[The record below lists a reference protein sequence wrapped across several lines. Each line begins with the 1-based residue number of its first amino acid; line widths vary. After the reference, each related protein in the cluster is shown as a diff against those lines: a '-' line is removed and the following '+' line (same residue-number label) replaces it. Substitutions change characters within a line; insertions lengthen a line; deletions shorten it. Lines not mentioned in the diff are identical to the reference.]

1 MGRTISIGAQSFEF
15 IRKNDCFFVD
25 KTGLIKEWWENADAV
40 TLITRP
46 RRFGKTL
53 NLEMMNCFFSRT
65 YEGRGDLFE
74 GLSIWEDK
82 SPNGDYKYR
91 ELQGSCPVIFLSFAG
106 IKGQTFEETK
116 QGMKYALAK
125 LYETHEYLR
134 NGKGMGKR
142 EQDFFD
148 SVSPKMSDDVAVL
161 ALKYLS
167 DYLERYYG
175 QKVLIFLDEYDTP
188 LQEAYVYGYWKE
200 LVGFIRQMFNNAFK
214 TNPSMER
221 AIMTGITRVSRESIF
236 SDLNNLTVITTTS
249 EKYCTQ
255 FGFTEEEVFR
265 ALDQMGMSER
275 KADVKQWYDGFTFG
289 SQRDVYNPWSI
300 TNFLE
305 DKELKPYWAN
315 SSSNRLV
322 NLLIRQGNAQTK
334 TIVEDLMK
342 GGILETEIVEEI
354 IFDQLQKKPGA
365 IWSMLLASGY
375 LKVVDKRFSGETRR
389 FTYRLELTNWEVEMM
404 FEDMICGWFGS
415 EDVPY
420 NDFIKALLLDD
431 VEAMN
436 EFMNDIALTTFSSF
450 DIAESAARSDA
461 LERFYHGF
469 VLGLMV
475 ELKGSY
481 EIVSNRESGFG
492 RYDIMLIPREQGR
505 VSLEKSRLDPM
516 VIEFKVHKPKK
527 EASLEETVAAALQ
540 QIEDKKYDAVLE
552 ERGFEKERIRHYGF
566 AFAGKEVLIG
576 RAEPCSG
583 IPFIG

>member
-15 IRKNDCFFVD
+15 IRKNNYFFID
-25 KTGLIKEWWENADAV
+25 KTGFIKEWWENGDAV

-53 NLEMMNCFFSRT
+53 NLDMMNSFFSNT
-65 YEGRGDLFE
+65 YEGRGELFE

-82 SPNGDYKYR
+82 SPDGENPLSGDYKYR
-91 ELQGSCPVIFLSFAG
+91 KLQGSYPVIFLSFAG

-116 QGMKYALAK
+116 QGIKYALER
-125 LYETHEYLR
+125 LYREHKYVTDR
-134 NGKGMGKR
+134 KGMDEK
-142 EQDFFD
+142 ELDFFD
-148 SVSPKMSDDVAVL
+148 SVSSRMTDDVAVL

-167 DYLERYYG
+167 DYLEAYYG

-188 LQEAYVYGYWKE
+188 LQEAYVYGYWEE
-200 LVGFIRQMFNNAFK
+200 LVGFIRQMFNLAFK

-221 AIMTGITRVSRESIF
+221 AIMTGITRISKESIF
-236 SDLNNLTVITTTS
+236 SDLNNLTVVTTTS

-265 ALDQMGMSER
+265 ALDLMGMLESRE
-275 KADVKQWYDGFTFG
+275 DVKQWYDGFTFG

-305 DKELKPYWAN
+305 EKELKPYWAN

-322 NLLIRQGNAQTK
+322 SLLIRQGNTQTK
-334 TIVEDLMK
+334 TIMEDLMK
-342 GGILETEIVEEI
+342 GGVLETEIDEET
-354 IFDQLQKKPGA
+354 IFDQIREKPGA

-375 LKVVDKRFSGETRR
+375 LKVAEKRFSRETRR
-389 FTYRLELTNWEVEMM
+389 FTYRLKLTNWEVEMM
-404 FEDMICGWFGS
+404 FEDMIRGWFGG

-420 NDFIKALLLDD
+420 SDFIKALLLNDI
-431 VEAMN
+431 EAMN
-436 EFMNDIALTTFSSF
+436 EFMETIALRTFSCF
-450 DIAESAARSDA
+450 DIAESTAKNDA
-461 LERFYHGF
+461 PERFYHGF

-492 RYDIMLIPREQGR
+492 RYDIMLIPKEQGL
-505 VSLEKSRLDPM
+505 VPWEKGHLDPM
-516 VIEFKVHKPKK
+516 VIEFKVRKPKK

-540 QIEDKKYDAVLE
+540 QIEDKKYDTVLL
-552 ERGFEKERIRHYGF
+552 ERGFEKRRIRHYGF
-566 AFAGKEVLIG
+566 AFEGKQVLIG
-576 RAEPCSG
+576 
-583 IPFIG
+583 

>member
-15 IRKNDCFFVD
+15 IRKNDYFFID
-25 KTGLIKEWWENADAV
+25 KTGFIKEWWENGDAV

-53 NLEMMNCFFSRT
+53 NLDMMNCFFSRA
-65 YEGRGDLFE
+65 YEGRGELFE

-82 SPNGDYKYR
+82 SPGGDYKFR
-91 ELQGSCPVIFLSFAG
+91 GLQGSYPVIFLSFAG

-116 QGMKYALAK
+116 QGIKYALER
-125 LYETHEYLR
+125 LYREHKYVTDR
-134 NGKGMGKR
+134 KGMDEK
-142 EQDFFD
+142 ELDFFD
-148 SVSPKMSDDVAVL
+148 SVSSRMTDDVAVL

-167 DYLERYYG
+167 DYLEAYYG

-188 LQEAYVYGYWKE
+188 LQEAYVYGYWEE
-200 LVGFIRQMFNNAFK
+200 LVGFIRQMFNLAFK

-221 AIMTGITRVSRESIF
+221 AIMTGITRISKESIF
-236 SDLNNLTVITTTS
+236 SDLNNLTVVTTTS

-265 ALDQMGMSER
+265 ALDLMGMLESRE
-275 KADVKQWYDGFTFG
+275 DVKQWYDGFTFG

-305 DKELKPYWAN
+305 EKELKPYWAN

-322 NLLIRQGNAQTK
+322 SLLIRQGNTQTK
-334 TIVEDLMK
+334 TIMEDLMK
-342 GGILETEIVEEI
+342 GGVLETEIDEET
-354 IFDQLQKKPGA
+354 IFDQIREKPGA

-375 LKVVDKRFSGETRR
+375 LKVAEKRFSRETRR
-389 FTYRLELTNWEVEMM
+389 FTYRLKLTNWEVEMM
-404 FEDMICGWFGS
+404 FEDMIRGWFGG

-420 NDFIKALLLDD
+420 SDFIKALLLNDI
-431 VEAMN
+431 EAMN
-436 EFMNDIALTTFSSF
+436 EFMETIALRTFSCF
-450 DIAESAARSDA
+450 DIAESTAKNDA
-461 LERFYHGF
+461 PERFYHGF

-492 RYDIMLIPREQGR
+492 RYDIMLIPKEQGL
-505 VSLEKSRLDPM
+505 VPWEKGHLDPM
-516 VIEFKVHKPKK
+516 VIEFKVRKPKK

-540 QIEDKKYDAVLE
+540 QIEDKKYDTVLL
-552 ERGFEKERIRHYGF
+552 ERGFEKRRIRHYGF
-566 AFAGKEVLIG
+566 AFEGKQVLIG
-576 RAEPCSG
+576 
-583 IPFIG
+583 

>member
-15 IRKNDCFFVD
+15 IRKNDYFFID
-25 KTGLIKEWWENADAV
+25 KTGFIKEWWENGDAV

-53 NLEMMNCFFSRT
+53 NLDMMNCFFSRA
-65 YEGRGDLFE
+65 YEGRGELFE

-82 SPNGDYKYR
+82 SPGGDYKFR
-91 ELQGSCPVIFLSFAG
+91 GLQGSYPVIFLSFAG

-116 QGMKYALAK
+116 QGIKYALER
-125 LYETHEYLR
+125 LYREHKYVTDR
-134 NGKGMGKR
+134 KGMDEK
-142 EQDFFD
+142 ELDFFD
-148 SVSPKMSDDVAVL
+148 SVSSRMTDDVAVL

-167 DYLERYYG
+167 DYLEAYYG

-188 LQEAYVYGYWKE
+188 LQEAYVYGYWEE
-200 LVGFIRQMFNNAFK
+200 LVGFIRQMFNLAFK

-221 AIMTGITRVSRESIF
+221 AIMTGITRISKESIF
-236 SDLNNLTVITTTS
+236 SDLNNLTVVTTTS

-265 ALDQMGMSER
+265 ALDLMGMLESRE
-275 KADVKQWYDGFTFG
+275 DVKQWYDGFTFG
-289 SQRDVYNPWSI
+289 SQRDIYNPWSI

-305 DKELKPYWAN
+305 EKELKPYWAN

-322 NLLIRQGNAQTK
+322 SLLIRQGNTQTK
-334 TIVEDLMK
+334 TIMEDLMK
-342 GGILETEIVEEI
+342 GGVLETEIDEET
-354 IFDQLQKKPGA
+354 IFDQIREKPGA

-375 LKVVDKRFSGETRR
+375 LKVAEKRFSRETRR
-389 FTYRLELTNWEVEMM
+389 FTYRLKLTNWEVEMM
-404 FEDMICGWFGS
+404 FEDMIRGWFGG

-420 NDFIKALLLDD
+420 SDFIKALLLNDI
-431 VEAMN
+431 EAMN
-436 EFMNDIALTTFSSF
+436 EFMETIALRTFSCF
-450 DIAESAARSDA
+450 DIAESTAKNDA
-461 LERFYHGF
+461 PERFYHGF

-492 RYDIMLIPREQGR
+492 RYDIMLIPKEQGL
-505 VSLEKSRLDPM
+505 VPWEKGHLDPM
-516 VIEFKVHKPKK
+516 VIEFKVRKPKK

-540 QIEDKKYDAVLE
+540 QIEDKKYDTVLL
-552 ERGFEKERIRHYGF
+552 ERGFEKRRIRHYGF
-566 AFAGKEVLIG
+566 AFEGKQVLIG
-576 RAEPCSG
+576 
-583 IPFIG
+583 